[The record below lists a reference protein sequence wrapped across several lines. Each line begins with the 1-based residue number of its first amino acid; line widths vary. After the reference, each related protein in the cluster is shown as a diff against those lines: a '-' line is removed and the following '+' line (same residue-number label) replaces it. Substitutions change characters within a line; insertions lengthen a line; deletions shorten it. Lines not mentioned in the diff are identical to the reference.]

1 MTEGIFFL
9 NLLNFQLYFETMV
22 LKCFLSNITVLIFE
36 LSLKIVF
43 V

>member
-1 MTEGIFFL
+1 MTEGIFSKSI
-9 NLLNFQLYFETMV
+9 LNFQLYFETMV

-36 LSLKIVF
+36 LALKIVF